1 MSATSAETIDWR
13 CTCCRKL
20 LGRRCDGRVLIQF
33 ARGHRYA
40 GSVPMTAVCRC
51 CGTLNE
57 VSN

>member
-1 MSATSAETIDWR
+1 MSATSTETTDWR
-13 CTCCRKL
+13 CTQCRKL
-20 LGRRCDGRVLIQF
+20 LGRCHDGRVLIQF

-57 VSN
+57 VTN